1 MLQAGTTTFPAKWV
15 RGSVNLAQ
23 SGGRRVELSI
33 HWVEASQS
41 QTRESEGHHNHNQ
54 PTAHRTHREGGR
66 LSIQWVRA
74 FNHNLCRGRG
84 GGAFGT

>member
-15 RGSVNLAQ
+15 KSSVNLAQ

-41 QTRESEGHHNHNQ
+41 QTRISQ
-54 PTAHRTHREGGR
+54 PIPTHIPQGPQG
-66 LSIQWVRA
+66 
-74 FNHNLCRGRG
+74 G
-84 GGAFGT
+84 GGAEHPVGQSIQP